1 MNRFLRKTR
10 SNLPRST
17 RKRQFAGRQNLKIAL
32 ALLIGVLLFLVLTI
46 LMLRWVNPPYT
57 SFTLQE
63 NWEEIG
69 DGRYSLRDYWVEWD
83 RLPDHLKWAVI
94 AYEDQRFW
102 EHHGLDLEA
111 IGSAL
116 EEQTERGEVRGA
128 STITQQVAKNL
139 FLWPGRSWFRKGVEA
154 GLALLIELLWPKE
167 RILEVYLNSAEFGPG
182 LFGVG
187 RATEA
192 YFGTSPEKLEPD
204 ASARLAA
211 VLPSPKRMRVEP
223 PSPYTRER
231 SRWILRQM
239 QQLSGVSYLPKS
251 NQHPASGERDREMQR
266 LEPESALPEEN
277 REQIEPVRPLQIPSV
292 QDEPSGDEASK
303 HELSDDEP
311 DSPDQQGSSS
321 QLNR

>member
-1 MNRFLRKTR
+1 MNRFLRKIR
-10 SNLPRST
+10 RNPPRT
-17 RKRQFAGRQNLKIAL
+17 TGKRQFAGRQNLKIAL
-32 ALLIGVLLFLVLTI
+32 SLFVGAMLFLVLTL
-46 LMLRWVNPPYT
+46 LMLRWINPPFT

-63 NWEEIG
+63 NWEELG
-69 DGRYSLRDYWVEWD
+69 QPRYSLRVHWVEWD

-94 AYEDQRFW
+94 ASEDQRFW

-116 EEQTERGEVRGA
+116 EEQTERGKVRGA

-139 FLWPGRSWFRKGVEA
+139 FLWPARSWFRKGIEA

-167 RILEVYLNSAEFGPG
+167 RILEVYLNCAEFGPG

-187 RATEA
+187 RATEV
-192 YFGTSPEKLEPD
+192 YFGTVPEKLEPD

-223 PSPYTRER
+223 PSSYTRER

-239 QQLSGVSYLPKS
+239 QQLSGVSYLPES
-251 NQHPASGERDREMQR
+251 NHQPASGESGREVQR
-266 LEPESALPEEN
+266 LERESALPEEN
-277 REQIEPVRPLQIPSV
+277 KEQIVPVRPLQIPSP
-292 QDEPSGDEASK
+292 QDG
-303 HELSDDEP
+303 
-311 DSPDQQGSSS
+311 GFTY
-321 QLNR
+321 